1 MADKKNFNEVVDEE
15 LDEELDDEVEVEVDD
30 TEAEEEP
37 EIVVETKKVNGFIEG
52 CKKVGRI
59 AEGALAIFGGLTAG
73 LMIYDG
79 VKTRRQRKNY
89 IPAQPQQQIPSSTT
103 QEVLNDVKI
112 TEF

>member
-15 LDEELDDEVEVEVDD
+15 LDDEVEVEVDD
-30 TEAEEEP
+30 TDAEEE
-37 EIVVETKKVNGFIEG
+37 EVVVETKKPNGFIEG
-52 CKKVGRI
+52 CKKAGRI
-59 AEGALAIFGGLTAG
+59 AEAALAIFGGVVGG
-73 LMIYDG
+73 LMVYDG
-79 VKTRRQRKNY
+79 VKTRKARKNY

>member
-15 LDEELDDEVEVEVDD
+15 LDDEVEVEVDN
-30 TEAEEEP
+30 TEAEEE
-37 EIVVETKKVNGFIEG
+37 EIVVETKKENGFIKT

-79 VKTRRQRKNY
+79 VKTRKQRKNY
-89 IPAQPQQQIPSSTT
+89 ISAQPQHQIPSSTT

>member
-1 MADKKNFNEVVDEE
+1 MADKKKFNEVEDEVV
-15 LDEELDDEVEVEVDD
+15 DDEVEVKVYD

-37 EIVVETKKVNGFIEG
+37 EIAVETKKPNGFIEG

-79 VKTRRQRKNY
+79 VKTRKARKNY
-89 IPAQPQQQIPSSTT
+89 IPAQPQPQITQSTS
-103 QEVLNDVKI
+103 QEVLNDVKVE
-112 TEF
+112 TF

>member
-15 LDEELDDEVEVEVDD
+15 LDDEVEVED
-30 TEAEEEP
+30 TEAEQEP
-37 EIVVETKKVNGFIEG
+37 EIVVETKKQNSFIEG

-79 VKTRRQRKNY
+79 VKTRKQRKNY
-89 IPAQPQQQIPSSTT
+89 IPAQPQQQITQSTT
-103 QEVLNDVKI
+103 EQILDDVKVE
-112 TEF
+112 TF